1 MEGPAVRMCYTARMH
16 RLWALSAL
24 AVLSLFASAVAPRF
38 AHAERG
44 STRDLWR
51 ASRPEDLSVQLV
63 TFGAGDAIHQY
74 FGHNAMVVLDRGL
87 GIEAMYNFGMF
98 GFGPDMLPKYLQ
110 GRLDFWA
117 AVTPVE
123 DTYARYIAANRS
135 VRVLEL
141 NLEPERRMRLAQRLS
156 FFVRPE
162 NAVYR
167 YDHYR
172 DNCSTKLR
180 DLLDEALD
188 GQLKAQNE
196 GPARFTYRG
205 HTARYT
211 EHDPFTNLLL
221 TLWMNDSMERPI
233 RAYDQAFL
241 PDELERLVSAA
252 HYRDATGQ
260 DVKLVRT
267 AYTLFAAKR
276 VPVPEAPSPLWPAA
290 LGVGLLVGGVAVALG
305 RWLASAYASNG
316 RPVVPRVLFGS
327 LCSLVGL
334 ALGVP
339 GLVAGLFV
347 VTEWEVTHYNES
359 LFFANPLS
367 VLGFFLGPAVA
378 FGSRRAMRVL
388 AYAAFALGATSL
400 LLIVLKALPAF
411 DQHTGYP
418 LALYAP
424 INVGFAA
431 AHELIWRASARLT
444 AKAPQAAGSAAA
456 PTS

>member
-1 MEGPAVRMCYTARMH
+1 LLAIWVLVSPFTAFAEPAGPNGPVARDV
-16 RLWALSAL
+16 WS
-24 AVLSLFASAVAPRF
+24 
-38 AHAERG
+38 E
-44 STRDLWR
+44 
-51 ASRPEDLSVQLV
+51 SRPEDLSVQLV
-63 TFGAGDAIHQY
+63 TFGIGDAIHQY
-74 FGHNAMVVLDRGL
+74 FGHNAMVVLDRERGV
-87 GIEAMYNFGMF
+87 EAMYNFGMF

-123 DTYARYIAANRS
+123 DTYARYIESNRA

-141 NLEPERRMRLAQRLS
+141 NLEPERRMRLAHRLA
-156 FFVRPE
+156 FFVLPE
-162 NAVYR
+162 NRVYR

-196 GPARFTYRG
+196 IPARYTYRG

-241 PDELERLVSAA
+241 PDELERLVAHA
-252 HYRDATGQ
+252 HYRSASGQ
-260 DVKLVRT
+260 DVPLVRT
-267 AYTLFAAKR
+267 DYTLYEARRPK
-276 VPVPEAPSPLWPAA
+276 VPEAPSARWPAA
-290 LGVGLLVGGVAVALG
+290 LGVGVLVGGIVLALG
-305 RWLASAYASNG
+305 RWLAGAYASG
-316 RPVVPRVLFGS
+316 KSPVVPRVLFAS
-327 LCSLVGL
+327 LHSIIGLV
-334 ALGVP
+334 LGVP

-347 VTEWEVTHYNES
+347 LTEWEVTHWNEC

-367 VLGFFLGPAVA
+367 VLGFLLGPAVA
-378 FGSRRAMRVL
+378 FGSPR
-388 AYAAFALGATSL
+388 ALGVLRVASFGLAAGTL
-400 LLIVLKALPAF
+400 LLLVLKLLPMF
-411 DQHTGYP
+411 DQHTGLP

-424 INVGFAA
+424 VNFGFAA
-431 AHELIWRASARLT
+431 AHALILRATAAAV
-444 AKAPQAAGSAAA
+444 AKAPPAQSPVVAAS
-456 PTS
+456 